1 MSQIK
6 VDSLVPRGGI
16 PAGADGGG
24 IIQCVQTV
32 MTAKTSQSVTAGRAN
47 WTNITNFSLSITP
60 SSSSSKIILWADFIA
75 STNGSHYLMSAF
87 RWTRNGSAISGAL
100 GPTETNF
107 EPASYSHARG
117 SYDNNGA
124 YFVNMHYL
132 DSPATT
138 SSITYR
144 LQQTGE
150 RTGSFYMNRPNFNY
164 ANTNYSQNPISTF
177 TALEVSG

>member
-6 VDSLVPRGGI
+6 VNSIIPVGGA
-16 PAGADGGG
+16 PAGGGGG

-32 MTAKTSQSVTAGRAN
+32 MTTKTSQSVTGGRSN

-60 SSSSSKIILWADFIA
+60 SSANSKILLMADFMC
-75 STNGSHYLMSAF
+75 SYDDQYYLMAAF
-87 RWTRNGSAISGAL
+87 RWTRNGTAVGL
-100 GPTETNF
+100 GPTESNF

-117 SYDNNGA
+117 SFDNNGA
-124 YFVNMHYL
+124 SFVNMHYL

-144 LQQTGE
+144 VQHTGE
-150 RTGSFYMNRPNFNY
+150 RTGLFYMNRTNFNY
-164 ANTNYSQNPISTF
+164 SNTSYSQNPISTF